1 MADHSTPETVAGHT
15 INMPELI
22 ALVVS
27 SCIGTGIFG
36 ITNDLSR
43 ATAPGPA
50 LIGWAI
56 AGIGF
61 LMLILSINHLTF
73 AHPEMSSGIFAYAG
87 AFGPFA
93 EFISGWSYWLSAWL
107 GNIAFCTMLM
117 SALGHFFPLFAG
129 GQNLPSILV
138 AIAVIWIITA
148 LIIRGVEEA
157 SFLNMIGTICKIVPL
172 ILFVIIVAMSFR
184 ADVFSQVF
192 WGNVAS
198 SLTTGTVTGSVWV
211 QVQGALMTMIWVF
224 IGVEGANVLLSRA
237 KSHQATV
244 VSAIISFVLV
254 WVFYVLISILPYG
267 VISRA
272 QLAHMSQPALGE
284 VLDHI
289 VGPWGAGLIN
299 VGLIISSLF
308 ALLSWTILPTESMR
322 LLADDHVLSR
332 MWGSVNKHGAP
343 AHSLIVT
350 TVLETIFLFSLLF
363 TTHAYEFAYGL
374 CTAAVLYSYVFV
386 GLFQMRCARKERAW
400 GQYVIGL
407 LAFVFQIGCMVLAGW
422 KEVLVVTISF
432 LIGFILYIYG
442 RKQYGKKITASEIVW
457 MVILGVLGIVAIILC
472 ACGVI
477 QLGS

>member
-1 MADHSTPETVAGHT
+1 MSQKGTSRTVAGRT

-50 LIGWAI
+50 LIGWGI
-56 AGIGF
+56 AGAGF

-117 SALGHFFPLFAG
+117 SALGHFFPVFAG
-129 GQNLPSILV
+129 GQNLPSILLSI
-138 AIAVIWIITA
+138 AIIWIITV
-148 LIIRGVEEA
+148 LIIHGVEEA
-157 SFLNMIGTICKIVPL
+157 SFLNMIGTICKVVPL
-172 ILFVIIVAMSFR
+172 ILFVIIVAISFK
-184 ADVFSQVF
+184 ADLFSSVF
-192 WGNVAS
+192 WGNVSS
-198 SLTTGTVTGSVWV
+198 SLTAGTVTGSVWT

-237 KSHQATV
+237 KSHRATV
-244 VSAIISFVLV
+244 VSAIVSFALV
-254 WVFYVLISILPYG
+254 WIFYVLISILPYG
-267 VISRA
+267 VFSRA
-272 QLAHMSQPALGE
+272 QLARMNQPALGG
-284 VLDHI
+284 VLEHI
-289 VGPWGAGLIN
+289 VGPWGSALIN
-299 VGLIISSLF
+299 IGLIISSLF

-322 LLADDHVLSR
+322 LLANDGVLSS
-332 MWGSVNKHGAP
+332 MWGKVNKHGAP
-343 AHSLIVT
+343 TQSLIVT

-374 CTAAVLYSYVFV
+374 CTAAVLYSYLFV
-386 GLFQMRCARKERAW
+386 GLFQMRCARQEKAW
-400 GQYVIGL
+400 GQFVIGV
-407 LAFVFQIGCMVLAGW
+407 LAFAFQLGCMILAGW
-422 KEVLVVTISF
+422 REVLVVTISF
-432 LIGFILYIYG
+432 LIGFILYVYG
-442 RKQYGKKITASEIVW
+442 RKQHGKKITAGEIVW
-457 MVILGVLGIVAIILC
+457 MVILGALGILAIVLC
-472 ACGVI
+472 AIGVI
-477 QLGS
+477 QLG